1 MSDVPP
7 PTSPISPSTEL
18 TSEGPDEEPTFRS
31 SPVVYVLSNV
41 ETIGAT
47 ELFEV
52 MDGLNIQTLVDLR
65 PFPGPL
71 QDGSRLFD
79 LVLVAGYGYLPRA
92 LPAPGDRA
100 IELLAELAPVLTLCD
115 PTDRPAVDKALEH
128 VRRLEVHPDGSL
140 HTISERLELSGPD
153 S

>member
-1 MSDVPP
+1 M
-7 PTSPISPSTEL
+7 
-18 TSEGPDEEPTFRS
+18 
-31 SPVVYVLSNV
+31 YVLSNV

-47 ELFEV
+47 ELFEI
-52 MDGLNIQTLVDLR
+52 MEGLDIQTLVDLR
-65 PFPGPL
+65 PDLGPL
-71 QDGSRLFD
+71 RDGSRLFD

-115 PTDRPAVDKALEH
+115 PTDRPSVDKALEH

>member
-1 MSDVPP
+1 MSEAPP
-7 PTSPISPSTEL
+7 PTSPISPTEEL
-18 TSEGPDEEPTFRS
+18 DPGPLEAEPTFRS
-31 SPVVYVLSNV
+31 RPVVYVLSNV
-41 ETIGAT
+41 ETIGAS
-47 ELFEV
+47 ELFELLE
-52 MDGLNIQTLVDLR
+52 GLDIQTLVDLR
-65 PFPGPL
+65 PNPGPL
-71 QDGSRLFD
+71 EDGSRLFD

-115 PTDRPAVDKALEH
+115 STDRPAVDKALEH

-140 HTISERLELSGPD
+140 HTISERLELSGSD